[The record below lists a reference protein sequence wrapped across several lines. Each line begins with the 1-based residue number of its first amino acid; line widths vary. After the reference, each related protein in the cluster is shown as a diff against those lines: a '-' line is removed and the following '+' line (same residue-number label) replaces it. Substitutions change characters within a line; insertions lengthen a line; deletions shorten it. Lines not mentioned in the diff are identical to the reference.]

1 MSNSFGV
8 LNIIIMISLVSLF
21 FMQLSQYIKTNKKH
35 DIKTHKILYYIPN
48 SGATKTLSM
57 VFPILIIVSFIMPLL
72 NGEVNIYRVAFS
84 IFMLFYSVFMYMTLD
99 MNLVITASGIGVKPS
114 FLNIYL
120 QFIDWKDIVQW
131 GLKKD
136 KKDNDIFFLQFK
148 HKGTNSGLER
158 KVKDHKDE
166 LNKLMSKYAPR
177 KSKMIK

>member
-8 LNIIIMISLVSLF
+8 LNIIIMISLIGLF
-21 FMQLSQYIKTNKKH
+21 FMQLSQYIKTNKKYN
-35 DIKTHKILYYIPN
+35 IKTHKILYYIPN

-57 VFPILIIVSFIMPLL
+57 VFPILVLVSFIMPLM
-72 NGEVNIYRVAFS
+72 NGEINIYRVLFS
-84 IFMLFYSVFMYMTLD
+84 IFMLLYSIFMYMTLD
-99 MNLVITASGIGVKPS
+99 MNLVITENGIGIKPS

-131 GLKKD
+131 SFKKD
-136 KKDNDIFFLQFK
+136 KKDNHVFFLQFK

-166 LNKLMSKYAPR
+166 LGKLMSKYAPR
-177 KSKMIK
+177 KFKMIK